1 LTERASTEYN
11 RQERRGGNNVSE
23 KNNTKA
29 KRTPL
34 KDHEG
39 LFVHDD
45 IKRDADKEIRIV
57 ETILTEAQR
66 AQRTREDKP
75 GK

>member
-1 LTERASTEYN
+1 MRGCSLASVPRA
-11 RQERRGGNNVSE
+11 GGR
-23 KNNTKA
+23 
-29 KRTPL
+29 RTPL
-34 KDHEG
+34 KDDEG
-39 LFVHDD
+39 LFVHED
-45 IKRDADKEIRIV
+45 IERDADKEIRIV